1 MADTFT
7 VKAEGFKELET
18 VLVQMGEELGYDAPA
33 RRVLL
38 PAMRSAMEPVLS
50 RARQLSPYDES
61 NLEGPHMRDT
71 LRITARQPNSR
82 DKRSTY
88 IERNDAAIATVTVRT
103 DKRAISQEFGN
114 ARVAPQPFLRIALE
128 SQYNNVI
135 NRLGTFL
142 AYKLSQYKSKKV

>member
-1 MADTFT
+1 MADAFT
-7 VKAEGFKELET
+7 VKAEGFKELEA

-33 RRVLL
+33 QKVLI
-38 PAMRSAMEPVLS
+38 PAMRQAMQPVLAQA
-50 RARQLSPYDES
+50 RALSPYDES

-71 LRITARQPNSR
+71 LRITARKPNSR
-82 DKRSTY
+82 DQRSTY
-88 IERNDAAIATVTVRT
+88 INKTDAAIATVTVRT

-114 ARVAPQPFLRIALE
+114 ARVPAQPFLRISLE
-128 SQYNNVI
+128 SQVNNVV